1 MPPHDF
7 SPAVQ
12 VLGAS
17 QHVADGLHA
26 CECSNSN
33 GSTVGGLPWKSAY
46 MQSGSGK
53 AVVRGGPGLAGV
65 HLQVHSIELFTGPVW
80 SATSGNMMWAPSWY
94 PTWSSKAALQAGM
107 ARLGPTERPA
117 DQE

>member
-1 MPPHDF
+1 MGEGRGSTSIPAHICIGSGVSIRQDAVRHMTECALHVWQLLLGIEVGPLVSPHGF

-65 HLQVHSIELFTGPVW
+65 HL
-80 SATSGNMMWAPSWY
+80 
-94 PTWSSKAALQAGM
+94 
-107 ARLGPTERPA
+107 
-117 DQE
+117 